1 MSNAQYESMKDAFE
15 DKSASERI
23 GIYYNAA
30 DGKYAIVVRMPEDNR
45 PLLAG
50 VGAAIGAAGLG
61 LGALARNGV
70 TIRGK
75 SKWIEAY
82 EPFVKD
88 AHLFVALLDKFKGL
102 RLQVQG
108 YAGPPQ
114 DLDSSSDEL
123 KHTLSLLE
131 SELYSYIHVNEKHKE
146 DDENRRADRRAAHV
160 QTIGNLT
167 SAIVG
172 KVTPLVPYLAS
183 FSTNEEDTEGV
194 SNDAVV
200 IATKVL
206 KTAEKIQNYEKSV
219 ALPAQGS
226 GYKAL

>member
-23 GIYYNAA
+23 GVYYNSV

-88 AHLFVALLDKFKGL
+88 AHLFVALLDKFEKL
-102 RLQVQG
+102 ELS
-108 YAGPPQ
+108 AGVYQDPQ
-114 DLDSSSDEL
+114 DLSASLSEL
-123 KHTLSLLE
+123 KQNLPLLE
-131 SELYSYIHVNEKHKE
+131 SELYSYIHFNEKHKE
-146 DDENRRADRRAAHV
+146 EDENRRADGRAAHV
-160 QTIGNLT
+160 QTISNLT

-206 KTAEKIQNYEKSV
+206 KTAGKIQNYEKSV